1 MIADALQ
8 EIRERRKLTAK
19 EVASAVGVSQRI
31 YYNWESGIT
40 SVPIEYIMPIS
51 KALNVSV
58 DYLLNYGKMSLEE
71 YTDKYNV
78 VAGVISAIQRNE
90 VNKDY
95 LLWLFNNS
103 DIDVEGLILIST
115 AYAVIEPRMRRHLS
129 ASVWAVFRDAF
140 RSGHI
145 QDDVI
150 AKKLYESETTFLKI
164 WNDLNESEKEKN
176 Q

>member
-1 MIADALQ
+1 MIDEALK

-19 EVASAVGVSQRI
+19 EVASAVGVSQRV
-31 YYNWESGIT
+31 YYNWEAGIT

-78 VAGVISAIQRNE
+78 VATMISAIQRNE
-90 VNKDY
+90 ANKDY
-95 LLWLFNNS
+95 LVWLFNDS

-145 QDDVI
+145 QDKAI
-150 AKKLYESETTFLKI
+150 AERLYNSESTFLRL
-164 WNDLNESEKEKN
+164 WNELNGDVK
-176 Q
+176 